1 MIPNNVPLMAPSKSW
16 PYFDPEYDT
25 MSSLIDP
32 PEVVIDND
40 SDKDA
45 TLVKVS
51 SQNKHG
57 TLLEV
62 VQELT
67 GMELT
72 ISKAYIT
79 CDGGWFIDVFHVTD
93 EQGQKIC
100 DEKLIGNIQKA
111 LTMQKKRCSAE
122 FQRCPGRCVN
132 TQSIAEHTAIEL
144 TGMDRPGLLSEVSAV
159 LTEMNCR
166 VNAAEVWT
174 HKRRVAC
181 VVYVTDEDTLGPIE
195 NVRKLERVKEKLL
208 PIMQGYDHEELARS
222 DIAAGFIHLERRL
235 HQLMLADEDYDLPEQ
250 QSTPANKNG
259 NEKPQITVQ
268 IGSERNYSVINVK
281 CPDRPKLLFDTVCT
295 LTDLKYVVF
304 HATIDSSG
312 PYALQEYHIRQM
324 DGHTLDAEAK
334 QKVKKCLEAAI
345 ERRTSEGLR
354 LELCT
359 SDRVGLLTDVT
370 RIFRENG
377 LSVTRADVSTQ
388 GDKAVNIFYV
398 TDTYGRPVDMKTV
411 EAIRQNNPLLGVK
424 VVTPVSGAS
433 SCDEEVASRFSK
445 FMRSSERFL
454 QGLTAG
460 WRAST
465 VV

>member
-1 MIPNNVPLMAPSKSW
+1 MLFSIRYIDTKNV
-16 PYFDPEYDT
+16 
-25 MSSLIDP
+25 
-32 PEVVIDND
+32 
-40 SDKDA
+40 
-45 TLVKVS
+45 
-51 SQNKHG
+51 
-57 TLLEV
+57 V
-62 VQELT
+62 VQLQHHY
-67 GMELT
+67 
-72 ISKAYIT
+72 IS
-79 CDGGWFIDVFHVTD
+79 WWLWNLSM
-93 EQGQKIC
+93 Q
-100 DEKLIGNIQKA
+100 A
-111 LTMQKKRCSAE
+111 LTMQKKRCTAE

-250 QSTPANKNG
+250 QSTPANENG
-259 NEKPQITVQ
+259 KEKPQITVQ

-312 PYALQEYHIRQM
+312 PYALQV
-324 DGHTLDAEAK
+324 LSLAFSS
-334 QKVKKCLEAAI
+334 L
-345 ERRTSEGLR
+345 TSL
-354 LELCT
+354 LPSHYT
-359 SDRVGLLTDVT
+359 VG
-370 RIFRENG
+370 
-377 LSVTRADVSTQ
+377 S
-388 GDKAVNIFYV
+388 
-398 TDTYGRPVDMKTV
+398 
-411 EAIRQNNPLLGVK
+411 
-424 VVTPVSGAS
+424 
-433 SCDEEVASRFSK
+433 
-445 FMRSSERFL
+445 
-454 QGLTAG
+454 
-460 WRAST
+460 
-465 VV
+465 